1 MRNYP
6 FFHHFPYSKKKLNYM
21 SISLGT
27 EDWKGKS
34 NLKVGKDF
42 FFCEEKQQNAF
53 GCYVKIRLHLYFIR
67 FYNWIIQNM
76 LDPLLIIHFPDE
88 N

>member
-1 MRNYP
+1 
-6 FFHHFPYSKKKLNYM
+6 M

-53 GCYVKIRLHLYFIR
+53 GCYVKIRLHLYFYKILL
-67 FYNWIIQNM
+67 
-76 LDPLLIIHFPDE
+76 LDNSE
-88 N
+88 YV